1 MRRNRIECRPDGD
14 TINGWEAIVE
24 RSAWE
29 QRGILMGV
37 VAVVLTVA
45 GFALAGSSPDFLA
58 EPQEIADYYADDNS
72 KVTAAAWVGMIG
84 TAALI
89 WFLGELW
96 ARLRSAEG
104 GNGRLSGIA
113 FGGGL
118 VAAAMFLLVDMV
130 NLAGAIRADEDG
142 KIDPGVAATL
152 YDVSGLSIAAAAFA
166 LSVLAFATAAVA
178 FRTGVLP
185 RWLAWLSLPFGVAL
199 LTPINWIVVLVGLL
213 WVLAVSI
220 SLYVRPRRPAGAPPT
235 APDAG

>member
-1 MRRNRIECRPDGD
+1 
-14 TINGWEAIVE
+14 
-24 RSAWE
+24 
-29 QRGILMGV
+29 
-37 VAVVLTVA
+37 
-45 GFALAGSSPDFLA
+45 
-58 EPQEIADYYADDNS
+58 
-72 KVTAAAWVGMIG
+72 MIR

-185 RWLAWLSLPFGVAL
+185 RWLAWLEPPVRGRATDSDQLDRGSRRLALGAGGVD
-199 LTPINWIVVLVGLL
+199 
-213 WVLAVSI
+213 LAV
-220 SLYVRPRRPAGAPPT
+220 RAPPT
-235 APDAG
+235 AGGRAADGARRGLSRRRAAPHAAHERGLDDVCHDPEHPEGRRHDAGLP